1 MGAFDEAENVIDVC
15 DVKKAF
21 KVYYD
26 RGVAI
31 KDRFLNKGKSHYELR
46 QVLKGVTFQVKKGE
60 AIGLIGKNGCG
71 KSTTLKLLTKIMY
84 PDEGTITMKGRVSS
98 LLELGAGFHPDMS
111 GRENIYMNAAIFGLT
126 KKEINK
132 RVDDIIA
139 FSELQE
145 FIENPVR
152 TYSSGMYMR
161 LAFSVAINVN
171 ADILLIDEIL
181 AVGDINFQRKCF
193 DRLKD
198 IKRQGTTIVIVS
210 HSFDQIEKIC
220 DRSVWIKDGVVK
232 EEGIPK
238 VVHKHYLDYMEEERI
253 ERMVAERDAL
263 EKKMALED
271 AEKEALEADED
282 RDENADGTSVEGAN
296 DGTAVGAGD
305 GAIDGTTDGTVE
317 GAGDGTADGTTP
329 GTGEGTEADG
339 NSAEAVEPEPE
350 ESPEEIAMR
359 QVEERILEIRK
370 NPNLMDSLDK
380 DVLRRGDHSKVELT
394 RVNIVNWENKQDQ
407 VFRTGDEVT
416 VLAEFKAHEKYKNGT
431 LSMSFYRED
440 GVYCFGTNTFI
451 EKQKIMNL
459 SEGKAV
465 LMKIPVC
472 NLLPGKYRITVG
484 MHDDIKAD
492 FYDQVDKAF
501 PIEMVDL
508 KGDLGICRLP
518 VECTFVEKK
527 DKKSKETNQEK

>member
-15 DVKKAF
+15 NVKKAF

-26 RGVAI
+26 RGVAL
-31 KDRFLNKGKSHYELR
+31 KDKVLNKGKSHYELR

-253 ERMVAERDAL
+253 ERMVAER
-263 EKKMALED
+263 
-271 AEKEALEADED
+271 EALEQKMAKED
-282 RDENADGTSVEGAN
+282 AMKAEGKAGESEDGEEDNDKASATENSVDGATGGVGNPDGTSGENADG
-296 DGTAVGAGD
+296 AVSD
-305 GAIDGTTDGTVE
+305 NV
-317 GAGDGTADGTTP
+317 P
-329 GTGEGTEADG
+329 
-339 NSAEAVEPEPE
+339 SE
-350 ESPEEIAMR
+350 EELEKQRIK
-359 QVEERILEIRK
+359 ERISQIRK
-370 NPNLMDSLDK
+370 NPNLMESLDK
-380 DVLRRGDHSKVELT
+380 DVLRRGDHTKVELK
-394 RVNIVNWENKQDQ
+394 RVNIVNRENKQDQ
-407 VFRTGDEVT
+407 VFRTGDEMT
-416 VLAEFKAHEKYKNGT
+416 VLAEFEAHEKYKNGT
-431 LSMSFYRED
+431 LSVSIYRED

-459 SEGKAV
+459 SEGSAV
-465 LMKIPVC
+465 LMTFPVC

-518 VECTFVEKK
+518 VECTFVERE
-527 DKKSKETNQEK
+527 SQKESNKES